1 MLVVLALFHNFC
13 RAEQYLFL
21 VGVKDYSQNGELRDL
36 DYPEEDVHK
45 LAKLFANAGVP
56 SENIVV
62 MTQRAAAS
70 KARYTPRSDLILKE
84 LGLLLEELQ
93 PEDSILVGFSGHGVQ
108 FKGDSVNYFCPID
121 AIPDSKHKETLVAL
135 TQVYQKLDAC
145 KARTKLLFVDACRND
160 PLTATPRAARRIE
173 LEPVFSG
180 PPPVFEGGT
189 VALFSCSE
197 TQQAWEHKDIQ
208 SGVFFHF
215 IHRAFAGEADTDS
228 DNVIDLL
235 ELESYVIKNVQK
247 WSRVNMGKSQIPE
260 RTGRTKGVMELFYL
274 DRRSKTE
281 TLKNFT
287 NGLGANMILIPAG
300 VFTMGSPAS
309 DSNADPDEK
318 THRVSISRP
327 YYLGETEVTQGQW
340 KAVMKSEPWKGADFV
355 REGVNYP
362 ATFISWEDATEFCR
376 RLSAQEGREY
386 RLPTE
391 AEWEYACRAGSTAKY
406 SFGDEPTNLSEYGW
420 FGDNADNVGERY
432 AHLVKQKRGNAFG
445 LFDMHGNVGEW
456 CSDRY
461 GDYPASAVVDPVG
474 PVEGSDRVFRGGC
487 WHYQAANCRSAFRR
501 SLPPEVRFITTGGG
515 SGAVVADR
523 NYDLGFRLAL
533 SSTGIPQSPE
543 ADK

>member
-84 LGLLLEELQ
+84 LDLLLEELQ

-121 AIPDSKHKETLVAL
+121 AIPDSEHKKTLVAL

-215 IHRAFAGEADTDS
+215 IHRAFAGEADSDS

-260 RTGRTKGVMELFYL
+260 RTGRTKGIMELFYL

-287 NGLGANMILIPAG
+287 NSLGANMILIPAG

-309 DSNADPDEK
+309 DSDAKFDEK
-318 THRVSISRP
+318 PHRVTISRP

-340 KAVMKSEPWKGADFV
+340 KAVMKTEPWKGEEYV
-355 REGVNYP
+355 REGDNYP
-362 ATFISWEDATEFCR
+362 ATYISWEDATEFCR
-376 RLSAQEGREY
+376 RLNAQEGREY

-391 AEWEYACRAGSTAKY
+391 AEWEYACRAGSTARY

-420 FGDNADNVGERY
+420 FKDNADNVGEQY

-445 LFDMHGNVGEW
+445 LYDMHGNVLEW
-456 CSDRY
+456 CSDWY
-461 GDYPASAVVDPVG
+461 EEDPSAVVNPFVNNAQQTWRMVDPVG
-474 PVEGSDRVFRGGC
+474 PKDGSSRVIRGGS
-487 WHYQAANCRSAFRR
+487 WGLVAANCRSASRHGFV
-501 SLPPEVRFITTGGG
+501 P
-515 SGAVVADR
+515 SGR
-523 NYDLGFRLAL
+523 GNYLGFRVAL
-533 SSTGIPQSPE
+533 SSSGIPQSPE